1 MKRREFIALFGGTA
15 ATWPLPAR
23 AQQVR
28 KVARIG
34 FLGLLPVSGYA
45 SRVKAFRAGL
55 RDLGYVEGNN
65 LVIEFRWAE
74 RPDELP
80 KLAADLVGMNVDVIF
95 APSSIQ
101 VEPARQAT
109 KTIPI
114 VFASHADPVGLG
126 HVASLAR
133 PGGNIT
139 GLSMMLTDLTAKQL
153 EIAMEA
159 LPYATRVGVL
169 WDPATP
175 SHALALK
182 ALEAAG
188 KKFDVKLQM
197 VPASTV
203 EEFDPAF
210 TTMTTEHV
218 DCLLVVPSVFTYS
231 YRTSLADLSLKYRLG
246 AVFQQKE
253 SVEAGG
259 FMSYGADPLDLY
271 RRAASYID
279 RILKGT
285 QPADLPVQQPTKFEL
300 VINLKTAKALGISI
314 PPSLLATADE
324 VIE

>member
-1 MKRREFIALFGGTA
+1 MRRRQFITLVGGA
-15 ATWPLPAR
+15 AAAWPLAAG

-55 RDLGYVEGNN
+55 RDLGYIEGNN

-80 KLAADLVGMNVDVIF
+80 KLAADLVGTNVDVIF

-133 PGGNIT
+133 PGGNVT
-139 GLSMMLTDLTAKQL
+139 SLSMMLTDLTAKQL
-153 EIAMEA
+153 QIAMEA
-159 LPYATRVGVL
+159 IPHATRVGVL

-182 ALEAAG
+182 ALEATG
-188 KKFDVKLQM
+188 KKLEVKLQM

-218 DCLLVVPSVFTYS
+218 DCILVVPSVFAYS
-231 YRTSLADLSLKYRLG
+231 NRNSLANLALKYRLG
-246 AVFQQKE
+246 GVFQQKE

-259 FMSYGADPLDLY
+259 LMSYGADTLDLY
-271 RRAASYID
+271 RRAASYVD
-279 RILKGT
+279 RILKGEK
-285 QPADLPVQQPTKFEL
+285 PADLPVEQPTKFEL
-300 VINLKTAKALGISI
+300 VINLKTAKALGINV
-314 PPSLLATADE
+314 PPTLLATADE